1 MSRIQ
6 SEEWREKERLA
17 HAVATVRRQKER
29 REKIRIALK
38 PLHLPDYQKMVAWRN
53 HINEAN

>member
-38 PLHLPDYQKMVAWRN
+38 PLHLPDIEILSRPRR
-53 HINEAN
+53 EAE